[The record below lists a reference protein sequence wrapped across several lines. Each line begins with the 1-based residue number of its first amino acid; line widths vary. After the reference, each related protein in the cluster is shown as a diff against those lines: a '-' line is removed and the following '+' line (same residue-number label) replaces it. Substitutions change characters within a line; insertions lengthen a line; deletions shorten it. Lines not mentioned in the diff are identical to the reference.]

1 MFWNNND
8 FVDDFYIY
16 DVILLIRM
24 LVKFKWLFWEGRK
37 IFVELIYNIN
47 CDFFLEIMIY
57 ILFIYICL
65 LFIYK

>member
-37 IFVELIYNIN
+37 IFVELIYKIS
-47 CDFFLEIMIY
+47 CDFFLKIIIY

>member
-37 IFVELIYNIN
+37 IFVELIYKIS
-47 CDFFLEIMIY
+47 CDFFFENYNLYIIY
-57 ILFIYICL
+57 IYLFVIYI
-65 LFIYK
+65 